1 MESFKNTYMISAVK
15 SYKRKKNKK
24 KNNIQRIIG
33 AVLRLLH
40 SEPNAS
46 STTPICVNCIY
57 KGK

>member
-1 MESFKNTYMISAVK
+1 MPKEHYHRLGLVMKE
-15 SYKRKKNKK
+15 
-24 KNNIQRIIG
+24 NNIQRIIG

-40 SEPNAS
+40 SEPHAS